1 MRIGGLRDRL
11 AVKPVLEPEQLAG
24 HQPDGHQRQTADD
37 YVGHLGKPFLP
48 DEPTHRGS
56 GRQPVRP
63 ILGGVSDPVVGDVRA
78 LRARLDGLM
87 IRDAARLG
95 RRLKSL
101 RGPISAAKLEDLA
114 RQVSAAETIV
124 AARAAAVP
132 EITYPDLP
140 VSQFRGELA
149 TAIRDHQVVVVA
161 GETGS
166 GKTTQLP
173 KICLELGRGVRGVI
187 GHTQPRRLAARTV
200 AERIAEE
207 LGSPL
212 NADRKGAIAPVGYT
226 VRFSDQ
232 AGDRTLIKLM
242 TDGILLA
249 EVQRDRRLLRYDT
262 LIIDEAHERSLN
274 VDFLLGYLHQL
285 LPRRP
290 DLKVIVTSATIEPQ
304 RFAAHF
310 SSGGAPII
318 EVSGRTYPVE
328 IRYRPLELARAVDD
342 DDDPDDPDHEVVRI
356 EPRDQTE
363 AIVDAI
369 EELSAEPPGDI
380 LVFLSGEREIRDTA
394 EAVRAAMPSLE
405 VLPLYARLP
414 TAEQQK
420 VFTPNKSNLNRRIV
434 LATNVAETSLTVPG
448 VRYVV
453 DPGTARISRYSRRTK
468 VQRLPIEPVS
478 QASAAQRAGRSG
490 RTAPGVCIRLYS
502 EQDFADRPRFTDPE
516 ILRTNLAAVILQ
528 MAALQ
533 LGDVEDFPFLDPPE
547 RRSVNDGVQLLQELG
562 AFDASGAIT
571 DMGRRLAQL
580 PVDPRIARMILQA
593 DTEGCLR
600 EVLVLAAALSI
611 PDPRERPA
619 DRDEAA
625 RAKHARFADETSDFL
640 SFLNLW
646 KYLRGQRKAMS
657 GSAFRRMCREDF
669 LHYLRIREWQDLNGQ
684 LRSIAAGIGL
694 RAGEESDD
702 SQSADPAR
710 IHAALVAG
718 LLSHVGLREGE
729 SREYAGARNAKFVLA
744 PGSVLTKRPPRWIV
758 VADLVET
765 SRLYGRIAARIEP
778 ETVERI
784 AGHLVQRTYSE
795 PHWDAQRGAVLA
807 YERVTLYGLPLVP
820 RRRVAYAAVDPPVAR
835 ELFIRHALVDGDW
848 HTPHRFFADNAS
860 LRAQLAEME
869 ERARRRDL
877 LVDDDEIHAFYDS
890 RIPAEVVSARHFDG
904 WWKKQ
909 RHLTPEL
916 LTMTREDLL
925 RVHDADGDRPDHWQA
940 DDLALPLSYR
950 FSPGDDDDG
959 VTVHV
964 PVGVLARLGGD
975 QFSWQVPALR
985 EELITALIRS
995 LPKDLRRNFVPA
1007 PDTARA
1013 LLADL
1018 GPSSE
1023 SVLDTLQR
1031 ELHRRTGVL
1040 VPTTAFDLGKLP
1052 SHLRVTFAVE
1062 GPDGAE
1068 VARGKDLSELQMRL
1082 AGEATRAVT
1091 DAVGSDLQR
1100 NGLRAWPGDLAELP
1114 QTVENNVA
1122 GHRVHGFPGLV
1133 ESGDT
1138 AGIRVFATAAE
1149 RDAAMR
1155 AGLRRLLRLN
1165 TPSPG
1170 KSLEKSLDPRK
1181 RLMLG
1186 ANPGGSLQALL
1197 EDCADAAIDVLAPV
1211 PVWTKDDFNAL
1222 QQRVSADL
1230 AATTA
1235 AILDRVEKVLT
1246 ALQEVEVALP
1256 DVPPPAHAEA
1266 IADIRVQ
1273 LAALMP
1279 GRFVTATG
1287 ARHLADLNRY
1297 LTAIVRR
1304 LERLPHAISAD
1315 HERMQR
1321 VASVEN
1327 AYEELLQALSP
1338 IRASADDVREIARMI
1353 QEFRVS
1359 LWAQQLGTPKPVS
1372 EQRIYRAI
1380 DAVLSSS
1387 GR

>member
-1 MRIGGLRDRL
+1 MAR
-11 AVKPVLEPEQLAG
+11 
-24 HQPDGHQRQTADD
+24 
-37 YVGHLGKPFLP
+37 PFSAS
-48 DEPTHRGS
+48 EPTHRGAGCQAS
-56 GRQPVRP
+56 PP
-63 ILGGVSDPVVGDVRA
+63 ILGGVSEPVGGDVRA
-78 LRARLDGLM
+78 LRARLDGLT
-87 IRDAARLG
+87 IRDATRLG

-101 RGPISAAKLEDLA
+101 RGPMSAAKIQDLTGQISAAEA
-114 RQVSAAETIV
+114 VV
-124 AARAAAVP
+124 AARMAAVP

-149 TAIRDHQVVVVA
+149 AAIRGHQVVVVA

-173 KICLELGRGVRGVI
+173 KICLEMGRGVRGII

-200 AERIAEE
+200 AERIADE

-212 NADRKGAIAPVGYT
+212 GTDRRAAISPVGYT
-226 VRFSDQ
+226 VRFTDQ

-262 LIIDEAHERSLN
+262 LILDEAHERSLN
-274 VDFLLGYLHQL
+274 IDFLLGYLHQL

-310 SSGGAPII
+310 GGAPIV

-328 IRYRPLELARAVDD
+328 IRYRPLEVVPATEAG
-342 DDDPDDPDHEVVRI
+342 DDPDDPDHEVVRS

-363 AIVDAI
+363 AIIDAI
-369 EELSAEPPGDI
+369 EELAAEPPGDV

-394 EAVRAAMPSLE
+394 EAVRAAMPGAE

-420 VFTPNKSNLNRRIV
+420 VFSINTSRLTRRIV

-448 VRYVV
+448 IHYVI

-468 VQRLPIEPVS
+468 VQRLPIEPIS

-502 EQDFADRPRFTDPE
+502 ERDFTGRPRFTDPE

-533 LGDVEDFPFLDPPE
+533 LGDVANFPFLDPPE

-562 AFDASGAIT
+562 AFDDTGTIT
-571 DMGRRLAQL
+571 ELGRRLAQL
-580 PVDPRIARMILQA
+580 PVDPRLGRMILQA
-593 DTEGCLR
+593 DTEGCLP

-619 DRDEAA
+619 DREEAA
-625 RAKHARFADETSDFL
+625 RQKHARFADENSDFM

-646 KYLRGQRKAMS
+646 NHLRGRRKEMS

-669 LHYLRIREWQDLNGQ
+669 LHYLRIREWQDLTGQ

-694 RAGEESDD
+694 RSGGETDHT
-702 SQSADPAR
+702 QPADPAR

-765 SRLYGRIAARIEP
+765 SRLYGRTAARIEP
-778 ETVERI
+778 ETVERV
-784 AGHLVQRTYSE
+784 AGHLVQRSYSE
-795 PHWDAQRGAVLA
+795 PHWDVARGAVMA
-807 YERVTLYGLPLVP
+807 FERVTLYGLALVA
-820 RRRVAYAAVDPPVAR
+820 RRRVSYAAVDPELAR
-835 ELFIRHALVDGDW
+835 ELFIRHALVDGEWQTRHD
-848 HTPHRFFADNAS
+848 FFADNAQ
-860 LRAQLAEME
+860 LRTQLVELE

-877 LVDDDEIHAFYDS
+877 LVGDDEIHDFYDA
-890 RIPAEVVSARHFDG
+890 RIPPEVVSARHFDG

-909 RHLTPEL
+909 RHHTPDL
-916 LTMTREDLL
+916 LTMTRDDLL
-925 RVHDADGDRPDHWQA
+925 RVQDADTERPDHWQS

-950 FSPGDDDDG
+950 FDPGAEDDG

-964 PVGVLARLGGD
+964 PVAVLARLGGE

-985 EELITALIRS
+985 EELVTALIRS

-1013 LLADL
+1013 ILDDL
-1018 GPSSE
+1018 EWTGDSMLE
-1023 SVLDTLQR
+1023 ALQYA
-1031 ELHRRTGVL
+1031 LHRRTGVL
-1040 VPTTAFDLGKLP
+1040 VPVTAFDLDKLP
-1052 SHLRVTFAVE
+1052 AHLRVTFAVE
-1062 GPDGAE
+1062 GANGAE
-1068 VARGKDLSELQMRL
+1068 VARGKDLDELQTRL
-1082 AGEATRAVT
+1082 AGQATRAVT
-1091 DAVGSDLQR
+1091 DAVAGDLQR
-1100 NGLRAWPGDLAELP
+1100 SGLHGWPDDLTELP
-1114 QTVENNVA
+1114 STVASQVD
-1122 GHRVHGFPGLV
+1122 GHSVRGYPGFV
-1133 ESGDT
+1133 DT
-1138 AGIRVFATAAE
+1138 GHAADIRVFATASE
-1149 RDAAMR
+1149 RDAVIR
-1155 AGLRRLLRLN
+1155 AGVRRLLRMS
-1165 TPSPG
+1165 TPSPV
-1170 KSLEKSLDPRK
+1170 KSLEKGLGPRR
-1181 RLMLG
+1181 RLTL
-1186 ANPGGSLQALL
+1186 ATNPDGSLSALL
-1197 EDCADAAIDVLAPV
+1197 DDCVDAAIDVLV
-1211 PVWTKDDFNAL
+1211 PTPIWTRVDFDASR
-1222 QQRVSADL
+1222 QQVHNDL
-1230 AATTA
+1230 PLTA
-1235 AILDRVEKVLT
+1235 AGIVDSVEKVLA
-1246 ALQEVEVALP
+1246 ALQETELALSGP
-1256 DVPPPAHAEA
+1256 SSAAQADAV
-1266 IADIRVQ
+1266 ADIRGQ
-1273 LAALMP
+1273 LVALLP
-1279 GRFVTATG
+1279 RGFVTETG
-1287 ARHLADLNRY
+1287 AARLGDLTRY
-1297 LTAIVRR
+1297 LTAIARR
-1304 LERLPHAISAD
+1304 IERLPHAPAAD
-1315 HERMQR
+1315 RDRMQR
-1321 VASVEN
+1321 VHTVQG
-1327 AYEELLQALSP
+1327 AYDELLRALSP
-1338 IRASADDVREIARMI
+1338 ARATADDVRDIARMI
-1353 QEFRVS
+1353 QELRVS
-1359 LWAQQLGTPKPVS
+1359 LWAQQLGTPRPVS

-1380 DAVLSSS
+1380 DAVLA
-1387 GR
+1387 